1 MISTAN
7 HSKIPTHKAESTW
20 GQRLA
25 RWFFYKIMGWTLSA
39 EAPNFD
45 KCIICAV
52 PHTSNWDLVV
62 GKIFYKAIGRRT
74 YFMMKSSWFFWPIG
88 TLFKWMG
95 GIPVFRSK
103 QTSLVEQVV
112 HAFRDRDQFA
122 LAITPEGTRRPNPHW
137 KKGFYFMALNANVP
151 ITLARIDY
159 KKKEVR
165 MDKFIIPSGDYQT
178 DLQEIKDYYKDATGK
193 NPEWFDLG
201 KISSSK

>member
-7 HSKIPTHKAESTW
+7 HSKISTHKAESTW

-122 LAITPEGTRRPNPHW
+122 LAIT
-137 KKGFYFMALNANVP
+137 
-151 ITLARIDY
+151 
-159 KKKEVR
+159 
-165 MDKFIIPSGDYQT
+165 SGDYQT